1 MSEFSYGDVTI
12 HYEIH
17 GDGFPVLLFAPG
29 GMRSAINFW
38 RGAEWDPI
46 EALSPHFKVIAM
58 DQRNAGASTA
68 PVTANDSWTSYTGD
82 HLALLRHL
90 GIDRLHVL
98 GGCIGG
104 PYCMG
109 MIHAAPQRI
118 CSAVLQQPIGYEN
131 NRDLFYNMFDEWANA
146 IKSSHPEASNDDW
159 NQFRSN
165 MYDGYFLFNTDRDFV
180 TNCSTPLLVLMG
192 NDAYHP
198 ESISREIAI
207 LSPNAAL
214 VEEWKED
221 GAETAGK
228 VIEFF
233 QSHTPATS

>member
-12 HYEIH
+12 HYEVH

-58 DQRNAGASTA
+58 DQRNAGTSTA
-68 PVTANDSWTSYTGD
+68 PVSANDGWSSYTGD

-90 GIDRLHVL
+90 GVDRLHVL

-109 MIHAAPQRI
+109 MIRVAPQRV
-118 CSAVLQQPIGYEN
+118 CAAVLQQSIGFEN
-131 NRDLFYNMFDEWANA
+131 NRELFYNMFDEWANA
-146 IKSSHPEASNDDW
+146 IKDSHPETSEADW
-159 NQFRSN
+159 RQFRSN
-165 MYDGYFLFNTDRDFV
+165 MYDGDFLFNTDQDFV
-180 TNCSTPLLVLMG
+180 ANCATPLLVLMG
-192 NDAYHP
+192 TDPYHP
-198 ESISREIAI
+198 ESISRELAT
-207 LSPNAAL
+207 LSPHAEL

-221 GAETAGK
+221 REETAAR
-228 VIEFF
+228 VIEFLKAN
-233 QSHTPATS
+233 TRATS